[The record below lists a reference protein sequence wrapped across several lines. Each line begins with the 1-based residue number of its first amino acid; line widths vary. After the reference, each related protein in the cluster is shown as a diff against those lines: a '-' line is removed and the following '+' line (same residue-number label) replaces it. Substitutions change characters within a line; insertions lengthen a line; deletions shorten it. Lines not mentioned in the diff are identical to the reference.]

1 MTFLKYKLPISY
13 KFEQSYFELFVHNGT
28 TDQIQWS
35 KSWLLAQLRTKG
47 FKNHVLNDLK
57 AITSCKRNTQERI
70 VLID

>member
-13 KFEQSYFELFVHNGT
+13 KFEQSYFELLVHNGT

-47 FKNHVLNDLK
+47 FKTVFWTTWK
-57 AITSCKRNTQERI
+57 Q
-70 VLID
+70 